1 MSSQTQTSSDLTH
14 INSIDM
20 EPSRTAQYI
29 APAKDT
35 EPSRCVNYG
44 TTSEHAPAPAL
55 APAPAPTPAPAETN
69 TSLNVLDH
77 YASEEAM
84 WRLQDELWEL
94 AAQTPQTQRT
104 PLMRTSYAW
113 TGPTVEQI
121 QLTQYLSNK
130 LPRCPALRKDD

>member
-44 TTSEHAPAPAL
+44 TTSEHAPAPA
-55 APAPAPTPAPAETN
+55 PAPAETN
-69 TSLNVLDH
+69 NNLNVIDH

-94 AAQTPQTQRT
+94 APQTTQTHRT

>member
-44 TTSEHAPAPAL
+44 TTSEHAPAPA
-55 APAPAPTPAPAETN
+55 PAPAETN
-69 TSLNVLDH
+69 NSLNVLDH

-94 AAQTPQTQRT
+94 AAQTPQTPQTQRT

>member
-20 EPSRTAQYI
+20 EPSRTVHYI
-29 APAKDT
+29 VPAEDT
-35 EPSRCVNYG
+35 ESSRCVNYG
-44 TTSEHAPAPAL
+44 ITSE
-55 APAPAPTPAPAETN
+55 TAPAEISN
-69 TSLNVLDH
+69 SLNVLDH
-77 YASEEAM
+77 YPSVEAM
-84 WRLQDELWEL
+84 WRVHYQLRELT
-94 AAQTPQTQRT
+94 AQTSQTQRT

-121 QLTQYLSNK
+121 QLTRYLNNK